1 MNILFVSRTVS
12 SKINAYNHR
21 LKMLRQGLRRLGAQ
35 ADILF
40 MGDRIRPE
48 PVLLSPLQF
57 SKVASRLDGYD
68 FIHAGTALA
77 AYPFC
82 CHRGHF
88 QAALIHDM
96 HGHSSEMLMMLKMYG
111 QRWKSTL
118 RLAQSLWVEEM
129 AIHRSDYH
137 LVVSRPLLGRLL
149 AHRVDRGRT
158 LLLRN
163 GVDIQLFRPPG
174 CSPEKEF
181 TVCYAGDY
189 QAWQGVELLVDAG
202 EILGSA
208 DIRWKFIGFR
218 QTKEHQGWKDRIHR
232 ALGSKAELVDRVGQQ
247 ELIPLL
253 GAADLLVLPRPYHPA
268 TAVAMPT
275 KFAEYIALGKPV
287 LVTDVDETARFVRQH
302 DCGLVCQPSA
312 SGLAAAI
319 VQAREMGP
327 EKLSA
332 MGQRGRRLAESTFS
346 WDVIC
351 QKYHDFLST
360 IDLRQFIESNR
371 CSTPC

>member
-1 MNILFVSRTVS
+1 LKILFVSRTVS

-21 LKMLRQGLRRLGAQ
+21 LQMLRQGLRWLGAQ

-40 MGDRIRPE
+40 MGDSIRPE

-57 SKVASRLDGYD
+57 SRVASRLNGYD

-111 QRWKSTL
+111 QRWKSIL

-137 LVVSRPLLGRLL
+137 LVVSRPLLDRLL

-163 GVDIQLFRPPG
+163 GVDIQLFKPG
-174 CSPEKEF
+174 NGSAERKF

-189 QAWQGVELLVDAG
+189 QAWQGVGMLVDAG
-202 EILGSA
+202 EILGAA

-218 QTKEHQGWKDRIHR
+218 QTREHQEWKDKIHR
-232 ALGSKAELVDRVGQQ
+232 VLGSRAELVDRVKQQ
-247 ELIPLL
+247 ELISLL
-253 GAADLLVLPRPYHPA
+253 GTADLLILPRPYHPA

-287 LVTDVDETARFVRQH
+287 LVTDVDETARFVRRH

-312 SGLAAAI
+312 SDLAGAI
-319 VQAREMGP
+319 AQAREMSP
-327 EKLSA
+327 EKLEA

-346 WDVIC
+346 WGVIC
-351 QKYHDFLST
+351 QKYHDFLETMDRSR
-360 IDLRQFIESNR
+360 IH
-371 CSTPC
+371 